1 MARSTTKDG
10 DVHMTD
16 DKNPPEEPR
25 AHARGMAVAQML
37 GHAHVS
43 EAGDDAVVVVPG
55 MAPEGIDARAAKMR
69 DQLQLITTREELD
82 GLPDNSIILAE
93 IMEYVGPPVPLMK
106 MKQSWS
112 AEYVEAL
119 GYDPCWYTFLLFPEG
134 LEPIDDYT
142 PELPALVLVEGY
154 EDDEDYEEDE

>member
-1 MARSTTKDG
+1 MA
-10 DVHMTD
+10 HMND
-16 DKNPPEEPR
+16 DENSP
-25 AHARGMAVAQML
+25 GMMMAVAQML

-43 EAGDDAVVVVPG
+43 EAGACDDALVVVVPG
-55 MAPEGIDARAAKMR
+55 VAPEGIDARAAKMR
-69 DQLQLITTREELD
+69 DQLQLVTTREELD
-82 GLPDNSIILAE
+82 SLPDNSIILAE

-112 AEYVEAL
+112 AEYIEAL

-154 EDDEDYEEDE
+154 EDDEDEDEE